1 MTAVRPAPP
10 GAAPRGAAPQAVD
23 GGFGARPTP
32 RRSRNLAGA
41 LLGALLIVGCAAAV
55 ALYAA
60 NVGHRH
66 AVLVVARPVKAGTA
80 IRDADLGEAR
90 ISNDPSIHTVAAGDR
105 ARVVG
110 RVTAV
115 NLIPGT
121 LLSPGQLATGPRVDP
136 GSAVVGL
143 ALKAGQFPAGLR
155 PVDNVTLVRTT
166 APSDTSPS
174 SATNGSVLADRAQI
188 FSVDQAADGQTTI
201 VSVIVPSALAPTVA
215 SASARAEISV
225 VLLGGAGGA

>member
-1 MTAVRPAPP
+1 
-10 GAAPRGAAPQAVD
+10 
-23 GGFGARPTP
+23 
-32 RRSRNLAGA
+32 
-41 LLGALLIVGCAAAV
+41 V

>member
-1 MTAVRPAPP
+1 M
-10 GAAPRGAAPQAVD
+10 
-23 GGFGARPTP
+23 
-32 RRSRNLAGA
+32 
-41 LLGALLIVGCAAAV
+41 
-55 ALYAA
+55 
-60 NVGHRH
+60 
-66 AVLVVARPVKAGTA
+66 
-80 IRDADLGEAR
+80 
-90 ISNDPSIHTVAAGDR
+90 
-105 ARVVG
+105 VG

-121 LLSPGQLATGPRVDP
+121 LLSTGQLATGPRVDP

-155 PVDNVTLVRTT
+155 PADNVTLVHTT

-174 SATNGSVLADRAQI
+174 SAASSQAGSVLADRAHI
-188 FSVDQAADGQTTI
+188 YSVDHAPDGQTTI

-225 VLLGGAGGA
+225 VLLGGAGGP